1 MKITIKG
8 IQKSTSPIE
17 LFKSGCR
24 TEATLKE
31 YTTMLRKFVNEF
43 LEDILQSNGYEA
55 RVNEFVLRAKKEPE
69 WIKKIMIATIQEL
82 RKRTELETN
91 HPDFIKPRT
100 IHNYRNAVKK
110 LLDMNEIA
118 LVWKKIDSMIP
129 QDLKSESSRGWTRKE
144 IKKILSH
151 ANAADSCVVLIAS
164 SSGIRLGGFDFTWHD
179 IKPVYLHDEK
189 YLFESHEVTESI
201 EKDGKIVC
209 GVIRVYGIAKES
221 YFAFITPEAYNSV
234 LEYRQHWV
242 QKSEREPKDTDPF
255 LAVNIRQKNAKL
267 RQLSESGIRMRIDRV
282 ATDAGL
288 RNSLVKGEKR
298 HEVPLMNGFR
308 RYFNKS
314 IKESKSKDSTLAEL
328 IKKERMM
335 GHETGLI
342 LLDAN
347 YFKTHVKTHVDE
359 LIDEY
364 LDVVSNLTIS
374 DEKRQQLVIER
385 KDYKISELEQNQTQV
400 GLLRQE
406 VADMR
411 KMLKQKG
418 EKPYGYIMVNEKGEP
433 LYYQNQNETTF
444 KKYPEDRK
452 S

>member
-91 HPDFIKPRT
+91 HSDFIKPRT

-129 QDLKSESSRGWTRKE
+129 QDLKPESSRGWTRKE
-144 IKKILSH
+144 IKKILNH

-209 GVIRVYGIAKES
+209 GVIRVYGNAKES
-221 YFAFITPEAYNSV
+221 YFAFITPDIGDFDRLVGDRDPEFFNSG
-234 LEYRQHWV
+234 
-242 QKSEREPKDTDPF
+242 
-255 LAVNIRQKNAKL
+255 A
-267 RQLSESGIRMRIDRV
+267 
-282 ATDAGL
+282 
-288 RNSLVKGEKR
+288 
-298 HEVPLMNGFR
+298 
-308 RYFNKS
+308 
-314 IKESKSKDSTLAEL
+314 
-328 IKKERMM
+328 
-335 GHETGLI
+335 
-342 LLDAN
+342 
-347 YFKTHVKTHVDE
+347 
-359 LIDEY
+359 
-364 LDVVSNLTIS
+364 
-374 DEKRQQLVIER
+374 
-385 KDYKISELEQNQTQV
+385 
-400 GLLRQE
+400 
-406 VADMR
+406 
-411 KMLKQKG
+411 
-418 EKPYGYIMVNEKGEP
+418 
-433 LYYQNQNETTF
+433 
-444 KKYPEDRK
+444 
-452 S
+452 